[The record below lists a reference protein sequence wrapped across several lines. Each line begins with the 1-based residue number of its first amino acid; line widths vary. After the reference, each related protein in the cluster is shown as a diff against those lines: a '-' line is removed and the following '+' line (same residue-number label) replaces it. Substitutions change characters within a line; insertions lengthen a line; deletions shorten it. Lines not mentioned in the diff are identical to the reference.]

1 MCHCGVSLI
10 HVGIDVQLKS
20 VTHVPRNVGNYLH
33 TTNGES
39 SFYLAHLFYKNNY
52 LLYKYKYI
60 NINIYIYI
68 YFFVTYLLYK
78 Y

>member
-20 VTHVPRNVGNYLH
+20 VTHVPGNVGNYLH

-39 SFYLAHLFYKNNY
+39 SFYLAHLFIKKITY
-52 LLYKYKYI
+52 YI
-60 NINIYIYI
+60 NIDKSL
-68 YFFVTYLLYK
+68 V
-78 Y
+78 